1 VRAGSLAE
9 GRGDELRVETAEVSL
24 LGDREDN
31 QDRAAIERRPGG
43 VLLVVADGMG
53 GHAGGALA
61 AETAVRSLCQT
72 FAAAQP
78 DVDGRQLL
86 QGAMESAHD
95 KVVGVGEN
103 FGVGSRPRATCAA
116 CVVRDGIATWAHVG
130 DSRVYL
136 ARGGAIVTRTRDHTP
151 IESLLQDGLITEDEI
166 PGHPMRHYVEYC
178 LGGLA
183 ERPVITVSEPTPLLA
198 GDVVLLCSDGLWS
211 GVQEEDLAAEPGE
224 GRSLQEWLACL
235 AAQAVRYSAPHSDNT
250 TAVAIRSLAN

>member
-1 VRAGSLAE
+1 
-9 GRGDELRVETAEVSL
+9 LRVETAEVSL

-31 QDRAAIERRPGG
+31 QDRAVIEQRAGV

-61 AETAVRSLCQT
+61 AETAVRSLCQS
-72 FAAAQP
+72 FSAVQP
-78 DVDGRQLL
+78 GVDGRQLL
-86 QGAMESAHD
+86 RAAMESAHD
-95 KVVGVGEN
+95 TVVGAGEN

-130 DSRVYL
+130 DSRVYH

-183 ERPVITVSEPTPLLA
+183 ERPVITISAPTPLVA
-198 GDVVLLCSDGLWS
+198 GDIVLLCSDGLWS
-211 GVQEEDLAAEPGE
+211 GLQEEDLATGPSE
-224 GRSLQEWLACL
+224 GQSLQDWLARL
-235 AAQAVRYSAPHSDNT
+235 ASQAVRYSAPHSDNT

>member
-1 VRAGSLAE
+1 
-9 GRGDELRVETAEVSL
+9 LRVEIAKVSL

-31 QDRAAIERRPGG
+31 QDRAVVEQGPEA

-61 AETAVRSLCQT
+61 AETAVQSLRQS
-72 FAAAQP
+72 FAAAGP
-78 DVDGRQLL
+78 NGDSRALL
-86 QGAMESAHD
+86 RAAMELAHD
-95 KVVGVGEN
+95 RVVEAGEN

-116 CVVRDGIATWAHVG
+116 CMVRNGLATWAHVG

-136 ARGGAIVTRTRDHTP
+136 ARAGALVTRTRDHTP
-151 IESLLQDGLITEDEI
+151 IETLLQDGLITEDEI
-166 PGHPMRHYVEYC
+166 AGHPMRHYVEYC

-183 ERPVITVSEPTPLLA
+183 ERPVITVSEPAPLAA

-211 GVQEEDLAAEPGE
+211 GVLEEDLAAGPDE
-224 GRSLQEWLACL
+224 GQTLQDWLADV
-235 AAQAVRYSAPHSDNT
+235 ARQAVRFTAPHSDNT